1 MATWSNHRLVDSK
14 LQVAWGPSPLVVGKR
29 LTVEG
34 CCGQVVRLWGPG
46 GEAVAHRRTT
56 ASMLSSSRL
65 GCHNT
70 VAWHPYRTLLASGG
84 ADSTV
89 AIWSFDL
96 PSTTAPHGPA
106 GNASSP

>member
-1 MATWSNHRLVDSK
+1 MLSLADRGRVWAARL
-14 LQVAWGPSPLVVGKR
+14 
-29 LTVEG
+29 
-34 CCGQVVRLWGPG
+34 QVVRLWGPR

-65 GCHNT
+65 GSLLT
-70 VAWHPYRTLLASGG
+70 VAWHPYTPLLASGG

-96 PSTTAPHGPA
+96 PAGTAAASGPS
-106 GNASSP
+106 GGSR